1 MMGAVRT
8 IAMACAVP
16 AVALAAVTAHA
27 EGEPVDGFPTWEER
41 VLLEWTNR
49 ARCDPQVEM
58 TECGS
63 ACADAA
69 CYSPVAP
76 LGWSH
81 ELNRA
86 ARFHADEMVEQGYFG
101 HDSHCTV
108 VPNIDDLYP
117 DSCDGSASCAC
128 VGGVEVCS
136 PVCTEWDDRV
146 HLFSASPRGEII
158 ATGSDPDSVF
168 YRWLYEST
176 WDARCMFT
184 IRNGHR
190 WLILTA
196 TGAVGFGVSGHSVGD
211 FGSGPAPSAI
221 PSGAHYPRQASVV
234 DAWANWYA
242 GAGPLEAWVNVDGSC
257 SPLSLERG
265 SATNGAWTTAVSG
278 VGSGCHRYYFEF
290 LDSTGEPVRYP
301 TNGSFAIAAA
311 GVCPDWASTRPP
323 SCLVTTGE
331 IFADDFE
338 SGYVSAWSDVVGG
351 P

>member
-1 MMGAVRT
+1 MRGFRSIVV
-8 IAMACAVP
+8 ACSVLS
-16 AVALAAVTAHA
+16 VAFVAASAHA
-27 EGEPVDGFPTWEER
+27 EGEPVDGFPSWEER
-41 VLLEWTNR
+41 VLLEWSNR

-69 CYSPVAP
+69 CYAPVAP
-76 LGWSH
+76 LSWSH

-108 VPNIDDLYP
+108 VSNIDDLYP

-128 VGGVEVCS
+128 VGGVEECS

-146 HLFSASPRGEII
+146 RLFSASPRGEII
-158 ATGSDPDSVF
+158 ASGSDPDSVF

-184 IRNGHR
+184 TRNGHR

-196 TGAVGFGVSGHSVGD
+196 SSAVGFGVSGHSVGD
-211 FGSGPAPSAI
+211 FGTGPAPGTI

-234 DAWANWYA
+234 ETWANWYA
-242 GAGPLEAWVNVDGSC
+242 AAGPLEAWVNVEGDC
-257 SPLSLERG
+257 TPLSLERG
-265 SATNGAWTTAVSG
+265 SATNGAWAATVGG

-290 LDSTGEPVRYP
+290 VDAAGEHVRYP

-311 GVCPDWASTRPP
+311 GVCPDWASDRPP
-323 SCLVTTGE
+323 SCLVATSE
-331 IFADDFE
+331 IFADGFE
-338 SGYVSAWSDVVGG
+338 SGYVSAWSDAVGAQ
-351 P
+351 